1 MSAPPPAAAEPIAP
15 EATPLGTEELA
26 RRLEPLGPFE
36 RPPRLAVAVSGGP
49 DSLALLLLA
58 DRWARARGGT
68 VRALHVDHGLRP
80 GSAAEAARLSGWL
93 AARGIPCRILAWTG
107 PRPASRIQ
115 ETARAARLALLE
127 AACAEAGILHLL
139 LAHQAD
145 DQCETAAM
153 RRARRSG
160 PEGLA
165 AMAAIRET
173 GRVRLL
179 RPLLDVP
186 KARLR
191 ATLAALGQP
200 WIEDPSNRDPRF
212 ERARLRAAGT
222 TTAATLAAI
231 ADAAEERA
239 RLERALAELAARIAR
254 PDPAA
259 RRILLDAA
267 GLEAAPAELA
277 RALLRRAVATVGG
290 GRYPPPPAAVGRLL
304 GALLARERTRRSLAG
319 CLLTRSRELVAIEPE
334 RRPGRKP
341 AERPGPALVG
351 AAFVPMLLEGP
362 DRLCKI
368 PETVSGQARLARV
381 PPDPTAPPDRCP
393 RPSTGEGPIP

>member
-1 MSAPPPAAAEPIAP
+1 MSAPLPAAAEPIAP
-15 EATPLGTEELA
+15 EATPLGADELA
-26 RRLEPLGPFE
+26 RRLEALGPFE
-36 RPPRLAVAVSGGP
+36 RPPKLAVAVSGGP

-68 VRALHVDHGLRP
+68 VRALHVDHGLRSA
-80 GSAAEAARLSGWL
+80 SAAEAARLAGWL

-107 PRPASRIQ
+107 PRPESRIQ
-115 ETARAARLALLE
+115 ERARAARLALLE
-127 AACAEAGILHLL
+127 GACAEAGILHLL

-145 DQCETAAM
+145 DQRETAAM

-165 AMAAIRET
+165 AMSAIRET

-191 ATLAALGQP
+191 ATLEAMGQP

-222 TTAATLAAI
+222 TSGATLADI
-231 ADAAEERA
+231 ASVGDERA
-239 RLERALAELAARIAR
+239 RLERALADLAARIAR

-259 RRILLDAA
+259 RRILVDAA

-277 RALLRRAVATVGG
+277 RALLRRAVATLGG
-290 GRYPPPPAAVGRLL
+290 GRYPPPPASVGRLL
-304 GALLARERTRRSLAG
+304 GALLAREPTRRNLAG
-319 CLLTRSRELVAIEPE
+319 CLLTRSRGLIAIEPE
-334 RRPGRKP
+334 CRPGRKP

-362 DRLCKI
+362 DRLCKSS
-368 PETVSGQARLARV
+368 EAVSGQARPARV
-381 PPDPTAPPDRCP
+381 APAADAPTDRCP
-393 RPSTGEGPIP
+393 RPSSGEGPIL

>member
-1 MSAPPPAAAEPIAP
+1 MSASPPAAAEPIAP
-15 EATPLGTEELA
+15 EAIPLGAEELA
-26 RRLEPLGPFE
+26 RRLDLLGPFE

-80 GSAAEAARLSGWL
+80 GSAGEAARLAGWL
-93 AARGIPCRILAWTG
+93 AARAIPCRILAWTG
-107 PRPASRIQ
+107 PRPTSRIQ
-115 ETARAARLALLE
+115 ESARAARLALLE

-139 LAHQAD
+139 LAHQAG
-145 DQCETAAM
+145 DQRETAAM
-153 RRARRSG
+153 RQARRSG

-165 AMAAIRET
+165 AMAAVRET
-173 GRVRLL
+173 GRVRII

-191 ATLAALGQP
+191 ATLEALGQP

-212 ERARLRAAGT
+212 ERARLRAAG
-222 TTAATLAAI
+222 AAAAPTPADI
-231 ADAAEERA
+231 ASAGERRA
-239 RLERALAELAARIAR
+239 RLELALAELAARIVR

-259 RRILLDAA
+259 RRLLLDAA

-277 RALLRRAVATVGG
+277 AALLRRAVASVGG
-290 GRYPPPPAAVGRLL
+290 GRYPPPPAAVARLL
-304 GALLARERTRRSLAG
+304 AALLAREPTRRNLAG
-319 CLLTRSRELVAIEPE
+319 CLLTRRRGLVAIEPE
-334 RRPGRKP
+334 RRPGRE
-341 AERPGPALVG
+341 AAVRPGPALVG

-362 DRLCKI
+362 DRLCNI
-368 PETVSGQARLARV
+368 PEAVSGQARPARV
-381 PPDPTAPPDRCP
+381 PPDPTAPSDRCP